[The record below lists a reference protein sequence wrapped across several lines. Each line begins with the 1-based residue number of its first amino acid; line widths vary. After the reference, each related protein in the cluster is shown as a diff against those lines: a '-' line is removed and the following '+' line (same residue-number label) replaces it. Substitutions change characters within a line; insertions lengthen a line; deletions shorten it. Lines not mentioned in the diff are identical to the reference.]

1 VRGGVALARRRAPIT
16 PEAGPDQMMLG
27 KKALEIFVRRS
38 NVNQDFLL
46 SRSLL

>member
-1 VRGGVALARRRAPIT
+1 VCRRVALARRRAPIT

-38 NVNQDFLL
+38 YIVHD
-46 SRSLL
+46 